1 MAQFAHLFSG
11 FVGAITFATMIG
23 SDADAF
29 PVKPHGHSVEPAA
42 QAITLYSSDPYL
54 ELQKLLRPH
63 FYFGGRVSDAVRAA
77 TGDPN
82 ITVIDRRWKTGEIYE
97 CNFEFWG
104 ARKQRVMV
112 CD

>member
-1 MAQFAHLFSG
+1 MAQYVRFLSG
-11 FVGAITFATMIG
+11 VVGAIAVATMVG
-23 SDADAF
+23 TSANAF
-29 PVKPHGHSVEPAA
+29 PVKPRSHSIESAA
-42 QAITLYSSDPYL
+42 QAVTLYSSDPYV

-82 ITVIDRRWKTGEIYE
+82 ITVIDRRWKTGAIYQ
-97 CNFEFWG
+97 CNYEYWG
-104 ARKQRVMV
+104 VRKERVMV